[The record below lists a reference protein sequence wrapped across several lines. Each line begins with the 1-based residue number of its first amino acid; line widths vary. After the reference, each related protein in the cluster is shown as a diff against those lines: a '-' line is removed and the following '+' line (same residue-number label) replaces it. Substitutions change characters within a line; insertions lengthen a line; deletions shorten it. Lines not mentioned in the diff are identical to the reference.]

1 VLVLTRAEGERV
13 VVPHARMEIV
23 VQEIRGNVVRLAFRA
38 PQRVDIFRGEVFDRI
53 AMDQWDE
60 DEPNQEEDVK

>member
-1 VLVLTRAEGERV
+1 MLVLTRAEGERV
-13 VVPHARMEIV
+13 VVPQARMEIV

-53 AMDQWDE
+53 AMDQWD
-60 DEPNQEEDVK
+60 DVEPTNEEDIK

>member
-1 VLVLTRAEGERV
+1 
-13 VVPHARMEIV
+13 MEIV

-38 PQRVDIFRGEVFDRI
+38 PNRIDIFRGEVFDRI

-60 DEPNQEEDVK
+60 DEPTQEEDMK

>member
-1 VLVLTRAEGERV
+1 
-13 VVPHARMEIV
+13 MEIV

-60 DEPNQEEDVK
+60 DEPTQEEDMK